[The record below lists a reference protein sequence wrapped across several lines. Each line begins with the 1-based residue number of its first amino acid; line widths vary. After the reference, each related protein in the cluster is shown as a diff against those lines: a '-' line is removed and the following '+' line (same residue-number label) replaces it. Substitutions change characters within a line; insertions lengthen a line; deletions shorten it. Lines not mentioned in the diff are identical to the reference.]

1 MTLPPSPMLARLEA
15 ALAAAVH
22 PVDRAC
28 ARAELAGF
36 QARQGVFDE
45 ARQAL
50 TSLRSEFAQRP
61 VTLVTVWVCV
71 VEAWVEHYSG
81 RVTAGRD
88 KMLRAHALAAAAGLR
103 PMQAL
108 SAAWL
113 AHVCFSQ
120 DDMEDMA
127 RHLVQALQLAEP
139 DHHTAR
145 ARASLV
151 AASAY
156 HWANR
161 LDLAQPW
168 YARAREHAMAE
179 ADDATMGVITFTM
192 AGHRSNHVFHASI
205 LGDPNTEEARR
216 TQAWIDASVN
226 FDRWVGTV
234 SQTAFMEMFRAQVFS
249 AQHEHAKAQAQYA
262 AYLDEA
268 CAQGLEHMR
277 AAYVADQ
284 AWCRFHVGDVEGARR
299 GAAAAAALIIPGMY
313 VEDAAVA
320 CGRLAQVYEAL
331 ADDVAAGH
339 YRSLANDHW
348 AQEHAMQ
355 RSVIELLDRALKSTT
370 A

>member
-1 MTLPPSPMLARLEA
+1 
-15 ALAAAVH
+15 
-22 PVDRAC
+22 
-28 ARAELAGF
+28 
-36 QARQGVFDE
+36 
-45 ARQAL
+45 
-50 TSLRSEFAQRP
+50 
-61 VTLVTVWVCV
+61 
-71 VEAWVEHYSG
+71 
-81 RVTAGRD
+81 
-88 KMLRAHALAAAAGLR
+88 
-103 PMQAL
+103 
-108 SAAWL
+108 
-113 AHVCFSQ
+113 
-120 DDMEDMA
+120 
-127 RHLVQALQLAEP
+127 
-139 DHHTAR
+139 
-145 ARASLV
+145 
-151 AASAY
+151 
-156 HWANR
+156 
-161 LDLAQPW
+161 
-168 YARAREHAMAE
+168 MAE
-179 ADDATMGVITFTM
+179 TDDATMGVITFTM

-205 LGDPNTEEARR
+205 LGDQDIEEARR

-284 AWCRFHVGDVEGARR
+284 AWCRFHTGDLDGARLD
-299 GAAAAAALIIPGMY
+299 AAAAAALIIPGMY

-331 ADDVAAGH
+331 ADDSAARN
-339 YRSLANDHW
+339 YRALAKDHW